1 MFILQHG
8 PTAGSLN
15 IILSDTPS
23 RAGGIMGR
31 RKEKKERKRGEV
43 GVVDVLH
50 DGMDAAYHNM
60 VASTTVV

>member
-31 RKEKKERKRGEV
+31 RKKKKERKRGEV

-50 DGMDAAYHNM
+50 DGMDAAYHM